1 MTAQL
6 ANPPQPVG
14 PKPAPTPPLRLTNAS
29 VAWPNVC
36 LLRLL
41 ERIALTCADAGIPLM
56 VLKGAALHLTLHR
69 NPGDRPMSDLDLMV
83 PPKHAP
89 RMLELL
95 ERLGGRLGRPLVR
108 DDFFPRYH
116 YERDVNWPGVTPLR
130 VDLHAHPFRPLAYI
144 RSVPP
149 HAFWRGAE
157 RVRVGRAPVCVP
169 NAEDML
175 LHLAVHCAV
184 HGNQRRQWLT
194 DLRQW
199 VGWHRQRFDWS
210 RFERTARDWGLH
222 HAADVAL
229 DAAERALGPIRPPVV
244 RARMGAVPVTR
255 RARRIVRQA
264 PRDATGALGHV
275 LTNAACATG
284 WRFRAGYLRAMLW
297 PDRAH
302 MAEWYD
308 HRHAGWLAVGRCVR
322 LVSPLLR
329 RVPGLWQRIAGLELR
344 EVGAG
349 FGVFA
354 TRPFAAGSR
363 VLPGVKSGHGA
374 VERAGKTACVRH
386 SCQPNVRVSAQGV
399 VALRLIAAG
408 EELRLDHGRNA
419 CDCRRFEEEAAVADV
434 PAAGRDD
441 VFSRDA
447 RAPARRLAAV

>member
-1 MTAQL
+1 
-6 ANPPQPVG
+6 
-14 PKPAPTPPLRLTNAS
+14 
-29 VAWPNVC
+29 
-36 LLRLL
+36 
-41 ERIALTCADAGIPLM
+41 M

-229 DAAERALGPIRPPVV
+229 DAAGARPGTDP
-244 RARMGAVPVTR
+244 PTR
-255 RARRIVRQA
+255 RAGADGRGTGHPPRAPHRPAGAARCHRRSRARADQCGVRDGMA
-264 PRDATGALGHV
+264 LPRGLSAGHALARSCAYGRV
-275 LTNAACATG
+275 GTIIDMPAGWRWGGACAWYRPCCG
-284 WRFRAGYLRAMLW
+284 ASQVFGNASRASS
-297 PDRAH
+297 
-302 MAEWYD
+302 
-308 HRHAGWLAVGRCVR
+308 CVK
-322 LVSPLLR
+322 SE
-329 RVPGLWQRIAGLELR
+329 PGLVFSQPGL
-344 EVGAG
+344 
-349 FGVFA
+349 
-354 TRPFAAGSR
+354 
-363 VLPGVKSGHGA
+363 LP
-374 VERAGKTACVRH
+374 R
-386 SCQPNVRVSAQGV
+386 
-399 VALRLIAAG
+399 
-408 EELRLDHGRNA
+408 
-419 CDCRRFEEEAAVADV
+419 EAASC
-434 PAAGRDD
+434 PG
-441 VFSRDA
+441 
-447 RAPARRLAAV
+447 